1 MAKKKLGLASKV
13 LIGLAIGFVI
23 GIIVHYLPKG
33 TLRDEILING
43 VFQFV
48 GQVFLRGIM
57 MCVVPLVFVS
67 LVNGAASMGD
77 IKKLGKVGGKTMIFY
92 LITTAVAIVIGLG
105 MAFLIN
111 PGIGLDM
118 GAIETVEVTASESKG
133 LAQVLYEMVP
143 RNPIQALAEGN
154 MLQIIVFAIMT
165 GIALTMIG
173 DKGKMVLEL
182 FEQLNELVM
191 KLVSIVMVI
200 APFGVLCLVA
210 RTFGQVGIA
219 AAVPLLK
226 TVAAVYIA
234 LAIHLA
240 VVYGGMLKG
249 LSGLSPVRF
258 FKKLFPAMAVA
269 FSTAS
274 SSAALPV
281 TMDMTINKIGASKD
295 ISSFSLPLGATV
307 NMDGTAI
314 YQGVSAVFIAQV
326 YGINITP
333 SMALMIVF
341 SATLASIGTAG
352 VPGAG
357 AIMLSMVLQTV
368 GLPLEGLGLILGI
381 DRIFDMGRTAMNIT
395 GDAVCTTII
404 SKQEGEFNEEIWN
417 TDFAKEEKE
426 ESV

>member
-33 TLRDEILING
+33 TLRDEVLING

>member
-1 MAKKKLGLASKV
+1 MGLAVRV

-23 GIIVHYLPKG
+23 GLIVHYMPKG
-33 TLRDEILING
+33 ALRDDILING

-77 IKKLGKVGGKTMIFY
+77 IKKLGKVGVKTMAFY
-92 LITTAVAIVIGLG
+92 LVTTAIAIVIGLA

-118 GAIETVEVTASESKG
+118 GAIDTVEVTASEGKG
-133 LAQVLYEMVP
+133 MAQVLYEMVP

-165 GIALTMIG
+165 GIGLTMLG
-173 DKGKMVLEL
+173 EKGKNVLKL
-182 FEQLNELVM
+182 FEELNELVM
-191 KLVSIVMVI
+191 KLVSMVMI
-200 APFGVLCLVA
+200 LAPFGVLCLVA
-210 RTFGQVGIA
+210 RTFGQVGVA
-219 AAVPLLK
+219 AVVPLLK

-234 LAIHLA
+234 LAIHLVA
-240 VVYGGMLKG
+240 VYGGMLKG
-249 LSGLSPVRF
+249 LSGLSPAKF
-258 FKKLFPAMAVA
+258 FKKFFPAMAVA

-274 SSAALPV
+274 SSATLPV
-281 TMDMTINKIGASKD
+281 TMDLTINKIGASKD
-295 ISSFSLPLGATV
+295 ISSFSLPLGATI

-326 YGINITP
+326 YGIDVTP
-333 SMALMIVF
+333 AMALMIVF

-381 DRIFDMGRTAMNIT
+381 DRLFDMGRTAMNIT

-417 TDFAKEEKE
+417 TDFGKAEATE
-426 ESV
+426 

>member
-1 MAKKKLGLASKV
+1 MAKKNLGLAQKV
-13 LIGLAIGFVI
+13 LIGLAIGFVV
-23 GIIVHYLPKG
+23 GLIVHYMPKG
-33 TLRDEILING
+33 TLRDDVLIDG

-77 IKKLGKVGGKTMIFY
+77 IKKLGKVGGKTIAFY
-92 LITTAVAIVIGLG
+92 LVTTAIAIVIGLV
-105 MAFLIN
+105 MAFVIS

-118 GAIETVEVTASESKG
+118 GAIDTVDVTASEGKPI
-133 LAQVLYEMVP
+133 AQVLYEMVP

-154 MLQIIVFAIMT
+154 MLQIIVFAIIT

-173 DKGKMVLEL
+173 EKGKKVLEL
-182 FEQLNELVM
+182 FEELNELIM
-191 KLVSIVMVI
+191 KLVSIVMVL

-210 RTFGQVGIA
+210 RTFGQVGV
-219 AAVPLLK
+219 AAVFPLAK
-226 TVAAVYIA
+226 SVAAVYIA
-234 LAIHLA
+234 LALHL
-240 VVYGGMLKG
+240 VLVYGGMLKL
-249 LSGLSPVRF
+249 LSGLAPVRF
-258 FKKLFPAMAVA
+258 FKKIFPAMAVA

-274 SSAALPV
+274 SSATLPV
-281 TMDMTINKIGASKD
+281 TMDLTVNKIGASKD
-295 ISSFSLPLGATV
+295 ISAFALPLGATV

-326 YGINITP
+326 YGINVTP
-333 SMALMIVF
+333 AMALMIVL

-381 DRIFDMGRTAMNIT
+381 DRLFDMGRTAMNIT

-417 TDFAKEEKE
+417 TDFAKEETAK
-426 ESV
+426 

>member
-1 MAKKKLGLASKV
+1 MTKKKMGLAVKV

-23 GIIVHYLPKG
+23 GLIVHYMPKG
-33 TLRDEILING
+33 SLRDDILING

-67 LVNGAASMGD
+67 LVNGAAGMGD
-77 IKKLGKVGGKTMIFY
+77 IKKLGKVGVKTMAFY
-92 LITTAVAIVIGLG
+92 LVTTAVAIVIGLG

-118 GAIETVEVTASESKG
+118 GAIEAVEVTASEGKPM
-133 LAQVLYEMVP
+133 AQVLYEMVP

-165 GIALTMIG
+165 GIALTMLG
-173 DKGKMVLEL
+173 EKGKNVLKL
-182 FEQLNELVM
+182 FEDLNELVM
-191 KLVSIVMVI
+191 KLVSMVMLL

-219 AAVPLLK
+219 AVVPVLK

-234 LAIHLA
+234 LGIHLA
-240 VVYGGMLKG
+240 FVYGGMLKG

-258 FKKLFPAMAVA
+258 IKKFFPAMAVA

-274 SSAALPV
+274 SSATLPV
-281 TMDMTINKIGASKD
+281 TMDLTINKIGASKD

-326 YGINITP
+326 FGINVTP
-333 SMALMIVF
+333 VMALMIVF

-417 TDFAKEEKE
+417 TDFAKEEVTE
-426 ESV
+426 

>member
-1 MAKKKLGLASKV
+1 
-13 LIGLAIGFVI
+13 
-23 GIIVHYLPKG
+23 
-33 TLRDEILING
+33 
-43 VFQFV
+43 
-48 GQVFLRGIM
+48 
-57 MCVVPLVFVS
+57 
-67 LVNGAASMGD
+67 MGD

-191 KLVSIVMVI
+191 KLVSIVMII

-307 NMDGTAI
+307 NMDGSS
-314 YQGVSAVFIAQV
+314 QGK
-326 YGINITP
+326 
-333 SMALMIVF
+333 
-341 SATLASIGTAG
+341 
-352 VPGAG
+352 
-357 AIMLSMVLQTV
+357 
-368 GLPLEGLGLILGI
+368 
-381 DRIFDMGRTAMNIT
+381 R
-395 GDAVCTTII
+395 
-404 SKQEGEFNEEIWN
+404 K
-417 TDFAKEEKE
+417 
-426 ESV
+426 

>member
-1 MAKKKLGLASKV
+1 MSIRKLGLAGKV
-13 LIGLAIGFVI
+13 LIGLAVGIIV
-23 GIIVHYLPKG
+23 GIIVHYLPSG
-33 TLRDEILING
+33 TFRDAFLIDG

-57 MCVVPLVFVS
+57 MVVVPLVFVT

-77 IKKLGKVGGKTMIFY
+77 IKKLGKVGGKTMGFY
-92 LITTAVAIVIGLG
+92 LITTAIAMVIGLG
-105 MAFLIN
+105 IAFLVN

-118 GAIETVEVTASESKG
+118 GAVDTVDVSASESLG

-154 MLQIIVFAIMT
+154 MLQIIVFAIIT
-165 GIALTMIG
+165 GIALTLIG
-173 DKGKMVLEL
+173 EKGKKILDL
-182 FEQLNELVM
+182 FDALNELVM
-191 KLVSIVMVI
+191 KLVSMVMVL
-200 APFGVLCLVA
+200 APFGVLALVA
-210 RTFGQVGIA
+210 RTFGQVGISA
-219 AAVPLLK
+219 LVPLAK
-226 TVAAVYIA
+226 TVGAVYIA
-234 LAIHLA
+234 LAIHLM
-240 VVYGGMLKG
+240 VVYGGLLKG
-249 LSGLSPVRF
+249 LTGLSPIRF
-258 FKKLFPAMAVA
+258 FKKLLPAMVVA

-274 SSAALPV
+274 SAAALPV
-281 TMDMTINKIGASKD
+281 TMNMTVNKVGASRNVA
-295 ISSFSLPLGATV
+295 SFSLPLGATI

-326 YGINITP
+326 FGIEMTAT
-333 SMALMIVF
+333 MAIMIIL

-357 AIMLSMVLQTV
+357 AIMLSMVLTTV

-404 SKQEGEFNEEIWN
+404 SQQEGEFNQEIWN
-417 TDFAKEEKE
+417 TDFEKE
-426 ESV
+426 EVVI